1 MKKMSAAKSISKA
14 SSCRVRKARGAWE
27 GEQKGLRARAR
38 VHVMCINAHHICREG
53 TAACRE
59 GIAACMRVRGVGW
72 ALTDLELLDEHGKN
86 PAEARQHLRA
96 HVGVSVTHA
105 QTCVHTGMPKRRYE
119 CSRGTAATACRQTT
133 RQPRWVMNNLQT
145 IGEVDQTSV
154 AWVGSDVPRVH
165 HQHARRRN
173 RARKAQPCDVET
185 TLRSTQQI
193 WRLSAPVSPAEASL
207 HALSTRILTGFEQV
221 VDIWTARFAEAAR
234 LEAHAVIIAL
244 AARVAAHVL
253 LEALPTH
260 VARRAHGAE
269 NRAEEAQRVG
279 ARRAHHAR
287 VPLVLILEA
296 GVVGIGA
303 VIEACHRLRGRTE
316 VDGFGRLLTSFQF
329 VFFGEKKGGGG
340 SQKKEGVMG
349 RILPRASSPRTRDGR
364 GARSGCGLSAAS
376 RLRGSGACQIAG

>member
-1 MKKMSAAKSISKA
+1 MHEEMSVKKMSAAKSISKA
-14 SSCRVRKARGAWE
+14 SSCRVRKARGAGE
-27 GEQKGLRARAR
+27 GEQEGLRARAR
-38 VHVMCINAHHICREG
+38 VHVMCINAHHIRREG
-53 TAACRE
+53 T
-59 GIAACMRVRGVGW
+59 AACMRVRGVGW
-72 ALTDLELLDEHGKN
+72 ALTDLELLDEYGKN

-105 QTCVHTGMPKRRYE
+105 QTYVHTGMPKRPYE

-303 VIEACHRLRGRTE
+303 VIEACHRLRGRIHGSVT
-316 VDGFGRLLTSFQF
+316 TSQPQRFIWE
-329 VFFGEKKGGGG
+329 FF
-340 SQKKEGVMG
+340 
-349 RILPRASSPRTRDGR
+349 
-364 GARSGCGLSAAS
+364 
-376 RLRGSGACQIAG
+376 